1 MIARADEVIRE
12 FRDRLLRAL
21 GDELI
26 GLYMYGSLAFGDFD
40 DDRSDIDLIAAVAS
54 PVGQRKL
61 AALAR
66 LHAAVARSYPEWDD
80 RIEVAYVPMS
90 ALRTFKSRTSTVA
103 IIEPGERL
111 RLKRIGSEGL
121 LHYYLVRE
129 HGITLLGP
137 SPRTLIDEISAE
149 EYVDA
154 VRSYL
159 ARWHE
164 PMAAGTT
171 RAGQRYAVLTMCRG
185 LYTLAHSRP
194 TSKSQAARW
203 AQKAFPEWAATIE
216 RALASADGVPAGG
229 AEQEET
235 AEFVAFTLG
244 IAQTAGA
251 PRPSPR
257 G

>member
-203 AQKAFPEWAATIE
+203 AQKAFRSGPP
-216 RALASADGVPAGG
+216 RSN
-229 AEQEET
+229 
-235 AEFVAFTLG
+235 
-244 IAQTAGA
+244 A
-251 PRPSPR
+251 P
-257 G
+257 